1 MTQTPQPKTADIFLN
16 QTLFNKYKVKRRLG
30 SGTFGG
36 VYLVEYNNKKYA
48 MKIENTKKKF
58 YILENEFHLMN
69 YLYGPRIPYVKS
81 FGQLGYYNILIME
94 LLGKSLYDIK
104 NSLPNLT
111 MSIPCVCKLSIQMIQ
126 ILQHIHSKNFVH
138 RDVKPDNFIMGLGPN
153 NKFVYIIDLGFAKA
167 YKDPRTLAHIPISQK
182 KGMTG
187 TARYASI
194 NALKGFSQSRRD
206 DLESLGYTIIELA
219 KGCLPWST
227 ITGNTK
233 DELYDKILQSKI
245 NTSIDILCSGLPTQF
260 KQYVE
265 YVRKMEYEQEPDY
278 NYLKNLFLSILR
290 ERGQTMNYEYDWD
303 NAINDL
309 VLFDVNNNI
318 NNNTNVIPPTLNF
331 TPNLEK
337 YFNDDNILKA
347 NYKKEY
353 QIAIQNNIFTRE
365 EINDDNIEPFP
376 IDTFELKRIMELQK
390 NKNKKRFSEPGC
402 QCCLIM

>member
-1 MTQTPQPKTADIFLN
+1 
-16 QTLFNKYKVKRRLG
+16 
-30 SGTFGG
+30 
-36 VYLVEYNNKKYA
+36 
-48 MKIENTKKKF
+48 
-58 YILENEFHLMN
+58 MN

-245 NTSIDILCSGLPTQF
+245 NTSIDILCSGLPNQF